1 MTSVSKNV
9 KKALKALFFFYIKWI
24 FLILF
29 LIYLLTGFYKVSQSE
44 TAVVTRFGKIIA
56 NNVNPGLHYF
66 LPYPFNKVI
75 KIAVKQM
82 KTVSN
87 NDFADTDWKKGTH
100 VYEYVERTGL
110 RPYSISGDNNI
121 VNISFRVKYTIGDT
135 GKYLFNIEDHDKAI
149 GRISSTAIV
158 HSLAEKSVDEI
169 LTFGKNN
176 IENEIR
182 LETQRR
188 LDELDCGIL
197 ISFTEIKSVS
207 PPSEIQSFFDKVI
220 NAEVEKKKLLNNAEA
235 FKNSAV
241 PQARTSANQMVQ
253 EARTY
258 KREKILHAEGKA
270 ARFLSNLD
278 EYKKSKKITKR
289 KIYLDFLSEIYPQ
302 VKEIRFIEP
311 RSGKKTP
318 LIYR

>member
-1 MTSVSKNV
+1 MTSVSGNI
-9 KKALKALFFFYIKWI
+9 KKALNALFFFYMKWTV
-24 FLILF
+24 LVLL
-29 LIYLLTGFYKVSQSE
+29 LIYFLTGFYKVSQSE

-56 NNVNPGLHYF
+56 NNVNPGLHYS
-66 LPYPFNKVI
+66 LPYPISKVT

-87 NDFADTDWKKGTH
+87 NDFADIEWKKGSH
-100 VYEYVERTGL
+100 VYKYVERTGL

-121 VNISFRVKYTIGDT
+121 VNISFRIKYTISDP
-135 GKYLFNIEDHDKAI
+135 GKYLFNIEDHDTTI

-158 HSLAEKSVDEI
+158 HSLSEKSVDEI

-176 IENEIR
+176 IENEVR

-188 LDELDCGIL
+188 LDELDSGIL
-197 ISFTEIKSVS
+197 ISFTEIKAVS

-235 FKNSAV
+235 YKNSAV
-241 PQARTSANQMVQ
+241 PEARTTANQMIQ
-253 EARTY
+253 EAKTF

-270 ARFLSNLD
+270 SRFLSKLD
-278 EYKKSKKITKR
+278 EYKKAKKVTRK
-289 KIYLDFLSEIYPQ
+289 KIYLDFLSEIYPK
-302 VKEIRFIEP
+302 VKEIRFIDP
-311 RSGKKTP
+311 KSGKE
-318 LIYR
+318 RRFGF

>member
-1 MTSVSKNV
+1 MTSVAKNV
-9 KKALKALFFFYIKWI
+9 KKALNALVFFYIKWTV
-24 FLILF
+24 LLLF
-29 LIYLLTGFYKVSQSE
+29 IIYILTGFYKVSQSE

-56 NNVNPGLHYF
+56 NNVSPGLHYSF
-66 LPYPFNKVI
+66 PYPISKVS
-75 KIAVKQM
+75 KIAVKHM

-87 NDFADTDWKKGTH
+87 NDFADTDWEKGTH
-100 VYEYVERTGL
+100 VYDYVERTGL

-121 VNISFRVKYTIGDT
+121 VNISFRIKYTIGDT
-135 GKYLFNIEDHDKAI
+135 GKYLFNLEDHDQAI

-158 HSLAEKSVDEI
+158 HSLAKKSVDEI

-182 LETQRR
+182 LETQKR

-235 FKNSAV
+235 FKNSTIS
-241 PQARTSANQMVQ
+241 QARTSANQMVQ
-253 EARTY
+253 EAHTY
-258 KREKILHAEGKA
+258 KREKTLHAEGKA
-270 ARFLSNLD
+270 ARFLSKLD

-302 VKEIRFIEP
+302 VKEVRFIEP
-311 RSGKKTP
+311 KSGKE
-318 LIYR
+318 RRFGF